1 MGSCAK
7 EPPGDRTKL
16 TDMRG
21 RIEKDSRF
29 LVAERY
35 IQETGISVFL
45 TGKAGT
51 GKTTFLKHIV
61 ENCGKRLAVV
71 APTGVA
77 AVNAGGV
84 TIHSFFQ
91 LPLCPYLPD
100 VKELVTEYQMPEKN
114 RSMRKDRVK
123 ILRTL
128 ELLIIDEI
136 SMVRADILDAI
147 DATLKRYR
155 RNDKPFG
162 GIQLLMIG
170 DVQQLPPVVTESEK
184 PFMDQVYP
192 SPFFFNSRAF
202 RSLGHIV
209 IELNKIHRQSDAVF
223 TSMLNDIRT
232 GSPSDQTLERL
243 NRRLDPDFEPPAG
256 EYWIRLTTH
265 NQQADTINREKMD
278 ALKGKSMIFNAKIE
292 GNYPESAYPA
302 ETGLRLKKGAQVMF
316 TRNDTSGSSMY
327 FNGKIGTVTELDPE
341 IIVTDENGNEIIVN
355 QEKWDNIRYEID
367 KETQE
372 IRAVNDGSFTQY
384 PLRAAWAITIH
395 KSQGLTFDRVMID
408 AGRAFSFGQVYV
420 ALSRCRSLEGIVLS
434 TPISRGCTFRNMEV
448 SIFENS
454 YTPENQAIESLDS
467 FRESYLVGKMCSAFN
482 LNRIETLSL
491 KLDKLWKGG
500 LGAVY
505 PKIALRLASLISGG
519 MEEFAGV
526 TALAAVGKRFQ
537 NQIRAIFADPSRSPE
552 DRDIFVNERIS
563 KACTYFAEQL
573 GYFAKAVAPTCLVE
587 IENKETQKAF
597 KNVAEEL
604 LKELI
609 YRLNL
614 YKAILEEGF
623 SVKLGTRIAT
633 DAELQKS
640 GTLKSYVRRIISAA
654 REKEEGNEAGN
665 TVGKGTGGKAK
676 ERGNANASGNANI
689 SRYANDKGGT
699 REGDSANDEPDEMTG
714 MMPDGIDDEVTERLI
729 KTLKAWR
736 KMKYE
741 ELHVP
746 AFMILHQKV
755 LVQIAEERPTTKEE
769 LMQIGGFGKR
779 KWDRYGQEILD
790 IIADCTGE

>member
-1 MGSCAK
+1 MRNAHQMGSCAK

-29 LVAERY
+29 LLAERY

-114 RSMRKDRVK
+114 RSLRKDRVK

-155 RNDKPFG
+155 KNDRPFG
-162 GIQLLMIG
+162 GVQLLMIG

-202 RSLGHIV
+202 RKLGYIV
-209 IELNKIHRQSDAVF
+209 IELNKIHRQRDAEF

-232 GSPSDQTLERL
+232 GNPSDQTLERL
-243 NRRLDPDFEPPAG
+243 NRRLDPGFDPPSG

-265 NQQADTINREKMD
+265 NHQSDAINREKMD
-278 ALKGKSMIFNAKIE
+278 ALKGKSMIFKAEID

-302 ETGLRLKKGAQVMF
+302 ETELRLKKGAQVMF
-316 TRNDTSGSSMY
+316 TRNDTSGNSMY
-327 FNGKIGTVTELDPE
+327 FNGKIGTVTSLYPE

-355 QEKWDNIRYEID
+355 QEKWDNVRYEINP
-367 KETQE
+367 ETQE
-372 IRAVNDGSFTQY
+372 IQAVNDGSFTQY

-395 KSQGLTFDRVMID
+395 KSQGLTFDRVVID
-408 AGRAFSFGQVYV
+408 AGKAFSFGQVYV
-420 ALSRCRSLEGIVLS
+420 ALSRCRSLDGIVLT
-434 TPISRGCTFRNMEV
+434 TPITRKCTFRNMEV
-448 SIFENS
+448 SIFENG
-454 YTPENQAIESLDS
+454 YTPENQAVESLDNY
-467 FRESYLVGKMCSAFN
+467 RESYLVDKICSTFS
-482 LNRIETLSL
+482 LGRIASLSL
-491 KLDKLWKGG
+491 KLEKLWKGS
-500 LGAVY
+500 LGSVY
-505 PKIALRLASLISGG
+505 PKISAR
-519 MEEFAGV
+519 F
-526 TALAAVGKRFQ
+526 TALVTGQDEDFSGVEAIASVGTRFQ
-537 NQIRAIFADPSRSPE
+537 SQIREIFADQSRCTE
-552 DRDIFVNERIS
+552 DRDAFVSERIS
-563 KACTYFAEQL
+563 KACAYFTAQL
-573 GYFAKAVAPTCLVE
+573 GYYAKSIAPTCLVE
-587 IENKETQKAF
+587 IENKETQKVF
-597 KNVAEEL
+597 KNIAEEL

-609 YRLNL
+609 FRLSLYR
-614 YKAILEEGF
+614 ATMADGF
-623 SVKLGTRIAT
+623 SVKLFSRVAT
-633 DAELQKS
+633 ECELEKT
-640 GTLKSYVRRIISAA
+640 GTLKSCVRRIISASRA
-654 REKEEGNEAGN
+654 AADKDD
-665 TVGKGTGGKAK
+665 
-676 ERGNANASGNANI
+676 GNAGTDK
-689 SRYANDKGGT
+689 ANDKKEVPESGMDADT
-699 REGDSANDEPDEMTG
+699 SDIDTEYDEA
-714 MMPDGIDDEVTERLI
+714 TEKLL
-729 KTLKAWR
+729 KVLKAWR

-741 ELHVP
+741 ELHLP
-746 AFMILHQKV
+746 AFMIMHQKV
-755 LVQIAEERPTTKEE
+755 LVQIAEEKPASREE
-769 LMQIGGFGKR
+769 LMQINGFGK
-779 KWDRYGQEILD
+779 KQWDKYGEEILE
-790 IIADCTGE
+790 IIEEYHN

>member
-1 MGSCAK
+1 MS
-7 EPPGDRTKL
+7 
-16 TDMRG
+16 G

-29 LVAERY
+29 LLAERY

-61 ENCGKRLAVV
+61 AGCSKRLAVV

-114 RSMRKDRVK
+114 RSLRKDRVK

-155 RNDKPFG
+155 KNDRPFG
-162 GIQLLMIG
+162 GVQLLMIG

-202 RSLGHIV
+202 RKLGYIV
-209 IELNKIHRQSDAVF
+209 IELNKIHRQRDAEF

-243 NRRLDPDFEPPAG
+243 NRRLDPGFEPPSG

-265 NQQADTINREKMD
+265 NHQADSINREKMD
-278 ALKGKSMIFNAKIE
+278 ALKGKSMIFKAEID

-302 ETGLRLKKGAQVMF
+302 ETELRLKKGAQVMF
-316 TRNDTSGSSMY
+316 TRNDTSGNSMY
-327 FNGKIGTVTELDPE
+327 FNGKIGTVTSLDPE

-355 QEKWDNIRYEID
+355 REKWDNVRYEINP
-367 KETQE
+367 ETQE
-372 IRAVNDGSFTQY
+372 IQAVNDGSFTQY

-395 KSQGLTFDRVMID
+395 KSQGLTFDRVVID
-408 AGRAFSFGQVYV
+408 AGKAFSFGQVYV
-420 ALSRCRSLEGIVLS
+420 ALSRCRSLDGIVLT
-434 TPISRGCTFRNMEV
+434 TPITRKCTFRNMEV
-448 SIFENS
+448 SIFENG
-454 YTPENQAIESLDS
+454 YTPENQAVESLDNY
-467 FRESYLVGKMCSAFN
+467 RDSYLVDKICSAFS
-482 LNRIETLSL
+482 LGRIASLSL
-491 KLDKLWKGG
+491 KLEKLWKGS
-500 LGAVY
+500 LGSVY
-505 PKIALRLASLISGG
+505 PKISAR
-519 MEEFAGV
+519 F
-526 TALAAVGKRFQ
+526 TALVTGQDEDFSGVEAIASVGTRFQ
-537 NQIRAIFADPSRSPE
+537 SQIREIFADQSRCTE
-552 DRDIFVNERIS
+552 DRYAFVNERIS
-563 KACTYFAEQL
+563 KACAYFTAQL
-573 GYFAKAVAPTCLVE
+573 GYYAKSIAPTCLVE
-587 IENKETQKAF
+587 IENKETQKVF
-597 KNVAEEL
+597 KNIAEEL

-609 YRLNL
+609 FRLSLYR
-614 YKAILEEGF
+614 ATMADGF
-623 SVKLGTRIAT
+623 SVKLFSRVAT
-633 DAELQKS
+633 ECELEKT
-640 GTLKSYVRRIISAA
+640 GTLKSCVRRIISASRA
-654 REKEEGNEAGN
+654 AADKDG
-665 TVGKGTGGKAK
+665 
-676 ERGNANASGNANI
+676 GNAGTDK
-689 SRYANDKGGT
+689 ANDKKEVPESGMDADT
-699 REGDSANDEPDEMTG
+699 SDIDTEYDEA
-714 MMPDGIDDEVTERLI
+714 TEKLL
-729 KTLKAWR
+729 KVLKAWR

-741 ELHVP
+741 ELHLP
-746 AFMILHQKV
+746 AFMIMHQKV
-755 LVQIAEERPTTKEE
+755 LVQIAEEKPASREE
-769 LMQIGGFGKR
+769 LMQINGFGK
-779 KWDRYGQEILD
+779 KQWDKYGEEILE
-790 IIADCTGE
+790 IIEEYHN

>member
-1 MGSCAK
+1 MS
-7 EPPGDRTKL
+7 
-16 TDMRG
+16 G

-29 LVAERY
+29 LLAERY

-61 ENCGKRLAVV
+61 AGCSKRLAVV

-114 RSMRKDRVK
+114 RSLRKDRVK

-155 RNDKPFG
+155 KNDRPFG
-162 GIQLLMIG
+162 GVQLLMIG

-202 RSLGHIV
+202 RKLGYIV
-209 IELNKIHRQSDAVF
+209 IELNKIHRQRDAEF

-232 GSPSDQTLERL
+232 GNPSDQTLERL
-243 NRRLDPDFEPPAG
+243 NRRLDPGFEPPSG

-265 NQQADTINREKMD
+265 NHQSDSINREKMD
-278 ALKGKSMIFNAKIE
+278 ALKGKSMIFKAEID

-302 ETGLRLKKGAQVMF
+302 ETELRLKKGAQVMF
-316 TRNDTSGSSMY
+316 TRNDTSGNSMY
-327 FNGKIGTVTELDPE
+327 FNGKIGTVTSLYPE

-355 QEKWDNIRYEID
+355 QEKWDNVRYEINP
-367 KETQE
+367 ETQE
-372 IRAVNDGSFTQY
+372 IQAVNDGSFTQY

-395 KSQGLTFDRVMID
+395 KSQGLTFDRVIID

-420 ALSRCRSLEGIVLS
+420 ALSRCRSLEGIVLT
-434 TPISRGCTFRNMEV
+434 TPITRRCTFRNTEV
-448 SIFENS
+448 AIFENG
-454 YTPENQAIESLDS
+454 YTPENQAVESLDNY
-467 FRESYLVGKMCSAFN
+467 RESYLVDKICSTFS
-482 LNRIETLSL
+482 LGRIASLSL
-491 KLDKLWKGG
+491 KLEKLWKGS
-500 LGAVY
+500 LGSVY
-505 PKIALRLASLISGG
+505 PKISAR
-519 MEEFAGV
+519 F
-526 TALAAVGKRFQ
+526 TALVTGQDEDFSGVEAIASVGTRFQ
-537 NQIRAIFADPSRSPE
+537 SQIREIFADQSRSTE
-552 DRDIFVNERIS
+552 DRDAFVNERIS
-563 KACTYFAEQL
+563 KACAYFTAQL
-573 GYFAKAVAPTCLVE
+573 GYYAKAIAPTCLVE
-587 IENKETQKAF
+587 IENKETQKVF
-597 KNVAEEL
+597 KSIAEEL

-609 YRLNL
+609 FRLSLYR
-614 YKAILEEGF
+614 ATMAEGF
-623 SVKLGTRIAT
+623 SVKLYSRVAT
-633 DAELQKS
+633 ECELEKT
-640 GTLKSYVRRIISAA
+640 GTLKSCVRRIISASRA
-654 REKEEGNEAGN
+654 AADKDG
-665 TVGKGTGGKAK
+665 
-676 ERGNANASGNANI
+676 GNAGTDNANGKKEVQE
-689 SRYANDKGGT
+689 SRMDADTSDIDTEY
-699 REGDSANDEPDEMTG
+699 DEA
-714 MMPDGIDDEVTERLI
+714 TEKLL
-729 KTLKAWR
+729 KVLKAWR

-741 ELHVP
+741 ELHLP
-746 AFMILHQKV
+746 AFMIMHQKV
-755 LVQIAEERPTTKEE
+755 LVQIAEEKPASREE
-769 LMQIGGFGKR
+769 LMQINGFGK
-779 KWDRYGQEILD
+779 KQWDKYGEEILE
-790 IIADCTGE
+790 IIEEYHN

>member
-1 MGSCAK
+1 M
-7 EPPGDRTKL
+7 
-16 TDMRG
+16 TDMSG

-29 LVAERY
+29 LLAERY

-61 ENCGKRLAVV
+61 AGCSKRLAVV

-114 RSMRKDRVK
+114 RSLRKDRVK

-155 RNDKPFG
+155 KNDRPFG
-162 GIQLLMIG
+162 GVQLLMIG

-202 RSLGHIV
+202 RKLGYIV
-209 IELNKIHRQSDAVF
+209 IELNKIHRQRDAEF

-232 GSPSDQTLERL
+232 GNPSDQTLERL
-243 NRRLDPDFEPPAG
+243 NRRLDPGFDPPSG

-265 NQQADTINREKMD
+265 NHQSDAINREKMD
-278 ALKGKSMIFNAKIE
+278 ALKGKSMIFKAEID

-302 ETGLRLKKGAQVMF
+302 ETELRLKKGAQVMF
-316 TRNDTSGSSMY
+316 TRNDTSGNSMY
-327 FNGKIGTVTELDPE
+327 FNGKIGTVTSLYPE

-355 QEKWDNIRYEID
+355 QEKWDNVRYEINP
-367 KETQE
+367 ETQE
-372 IRAVNDGSFTQY
+372 IQAVNDGSFTQY

-395 KSQGLTFDRVMID
+395 KSQDLTFDRVIID

-420 ALSRCRSLEGIVLS
+420 ALSRCRSLEGIVLT
-434 TPISRGCTFRNMEV
+434 TPITRRCTFRNTEV
-448 SIFENS
+448 AIFENG
-454 YTPENQAIESLDS
+454 YTPENQAVESLDNY
-467 FRESYLVGKMCSAFN
+467 RESYLVDKICSTFS
-482 LNRIETLSL
+482 LGRIASLSL
-491 KLDKLWKGG
+491 KLEKLWKGS
-500 LGAVY
+500 LGSVY
-505 PKIALRLASLISGG
+505 PKISAR
-519 MEEFAGV
+519 F
-526 TALAAVGKRFQ
+526 TALVTGQDEDFSGVEAIASVGTRFQ
-537 NQIRAIFADPSRSPE
+537 SQIREIFADQSRCTE
-552 DRDIFVNERIS
+552 DRDAFVNERIS
-563 KACTYFAEQL
+563 KACAYFTAQL
-573 GYFAKAVAPTCLVE
+573 GYYAKSIAPTCLVE
-587 IENKETQKAF
+587 IENKETQKVF
-597 KNVAEEL
+597 KNIAEEL

-609 YRLNL
+609 FRLSLYR
-614 YKAILEEGF
+614 ATMADGF
-623 SVKLGTRIAT
+623 SVKLFSRVAT
-633 DAELQKS
+633 ECELEKT
-640 GTLKSYVRRIISAA
+640 GTLKSCVRRIISASRA
-654 REKEEGNEAGN
+654 AADKDG
-665 TVGKGTGGKAK
+665 
-676 ERGNANASGNANI
+676 GNAGTDK
-689 SRYANDKGGT
+689 ANDKKEVPESGMDADT
-699 REGDSANDEPDEMTG
+699 SDIDTEYDEA
-714 MMPDGIDDEVTERLI
+714 TEKLL
-729 KTLKAWR
+729 KVLKAWR

-741 ELHVP
+741 ELHLP
-746 AFMILHQKV
+746 AFMIMHQKV
-755 LVQIAEERPTTKEE
+755 LVQIAEEKPASREE
-769 LMQIGGFGKR
+769 LMQINGFGK
-779 KWDRYGQEILD
+779 KQWDKYGEEILE
-790 IIADCTGE
+790 IIEEYHN

>member
-1 MGSCAK
+1 MS
-7 EPPGDRTKL
+7 
-16 TDMRG
+16 G

-29 LVAERY
+29 LLAERY

-61 ENCGKRLAVV
+61 AGCSKRLAVV

-114 RSMRKDRVK
+114 RSLRKDRVK

-155 RNDKPFG
+155 KNDRPFG
-162 GIQLLMIG
+162 GVQLLMIG

-202 RSLGHIV
+202 RKLGYIV
-209 IELNKIHRQSDAVF
+209 IELNKIHRQRDAEF

-232 GSPSDQTLERL
+232 GNPSDQTLERL
-243 NRRLDPDFEPPAG
+243 NRRLDPGFDPPSG

-265 NQQADTINREKMD
+265 NHQSDSINREKMD
-278 ALKGKSMIFNAKIE
+278 ALKGKSMIFKAEID

-302 ETGLRLKKGAQVMF
+302 ETELRLKKGAQVMF

-355 QEKWDNIRYEID
+355 QEKWDNVRYEINP
-367 KETQE
+367 ETQE
-372 IRAVNDGSFTQY
+372 IQAVNDGSFTQY

-395 KSQGLTFDRVMID
+395 KSQGLTFDRVVID
-408 AGRAFSFGQVYV
+408 AGKAFSFGQVYV
-420 ALSRCRSLEGIVLS
+420 ALSRCRSLDGIVLT
-434 TPISRGCTFRNMEV
+434 TPITRKCTFRNMEV
-448 SIFENS
+448 SIFENG
-454 YTPENQAIESLDS
+454 YTPENQAVESLDNY
-467 FRESYLVGKMCSAFN
+467 RESYLVDKICSTFS
-482 LNRIETLSL
+482 LGRIASLSL
-491 KLDKLWKGG
+491 KLEKLWKGS
-500 LGAVY
+500 LGSVY
-505 PKIALRLASLISGG
+505 PKISAR
-519 MEEFAGV
+519 F
-526 TALAAVGKRFQ
+526 TALVTGQDEDFSGVEAIASVGTRFQ
-537 NQIRAIFADPSRSPE
+537 SQIREIFADQSRCTE
-552 DRDIFVNERIS
+552 DRDAFVSERIS
-563 KACTYFAEQL
+563 KACAYFTAQL
-573 GYFAKAVAPTCLVE
+573 GYYAKSIAPTCLVE
-587 IENKETQKAF
+587 IENKETQKVF
-597 KNVAEEL
+597 KNIAEEL

-609 YRLNL
+609 FRLSLYR
-614 YKAILEEGF
+614 ATMADGF
-623 SVKLGTRIAT
+623 SVKLYSRVAT
-633 DAELQKS
+633 ECELEKT
-640 GTLKSYVRRIISAA
+640 GTLKSCVRRIISASRA
-654 REKEEGNEAGN
+654 AADKDG
-665 TVGKGTGGKAK
+665 
-676 ERGNANASGNANI
+676 GNAGTDK
-689 SRYANDKGGT
+689 ANDKKDVPESGMDADT
-699 REGDSANDEPDEMTG
+699 SDIDTEYDEA
-714 MMPDGIDDEVTERLI
+714 TEKLL
-729 KTLKAWR
+729 KVLKAWR

-741 ELHVP
+741 ELHLP
-746 AFMILHQKV
+746 AFMIMHQKV
-755 LVQIAEERPTTKEE
+755 LVQIAEEKPASREE
-769 LMQIGGFGKR
+769 LMQINGFGK
-779 KWDRYGQEILD
+779 KQWDKYGEEILE
-790 IIADCTGE
+790 IIEEYHN

>member
-1 MGSCAK
+1 MS
-7 EPPGDRTKL
+7 
-16 TDMRG
+16 G

-29 LVAERY
+29 LLAERY

-61 ENCGKRLAVV
+61 AGCSKRLAVV

-114 RSMRKDRVK
+114 RSLRKDRVK

-155 RNDKPFG
+155 KNDRPFG
-162 GIQLLMIG
+162 GVQLLMIG

-202 RSLGHIV
+202 RKLGYIV
-209 IELNKIHRQSDAVF
+209 IELNKIHRQRDAEF

-232 GSPSDQTLERL
+232 GNPSDQTLERL
-243 NRRLDPDFEPPAG
+243 NRRLDPGFDPPSG

-265 NQQADTINREKMD
+265 NHQSDAINREKMD
-278 ALKGKSMIFNAKIE
+278 ALKGKSMIFKAEID
-292 GNYPESAYPA
+292 GNYPESAYPT
-302 ETGLRLKKGAQVMF
+302 ETELRLKKGAQVMF

-355 QEKWDNIRYEID
+355 QEKWDNVRYEINP
-367 KETQE
+367 ETQE
-372 IRAVNDGSFTQY
+372 IQAVNDGSFTQY

-395 KSQGLTFDRVMID
+395 KSQGLTFDRVIID

-420 ALSRCRSLEGIVLS
+420 ALSRCRSLEGIVLT
-434 TPISRGCTFRNMEV
+434 TPITRRCTFRNTEV
-448 SIFENS
+448 AIFENG
-454 YTPENQAIESLDS
+454 YTPENQAVGNLDNY
-467 FRESYLVGKMCSAFN
+467 RESYLVDKICSTFS
-482 LNRIETLSL
+482 LGRIASLSL
-491 KLDKLWKGG
+491 KLEKLWKGS
-500 LGAVY
+500 LGSVY
-505 PKIALRLASLISGG
+505 PKISAR
-519 MEEFAGV
+519 F
-526 TALAAVGKRFQ
+526 TALVTGQDEDFSGVEAIASVGTRFQ
-537 NQIRAIFADPSRSPE
+537 SQIREIFADQSRCTE
-552 DRDIFVNERIS
+552 DRDAFVSERIS
-563 KACTYFAEQL
+563 KACAYFTAQL
-573 GYFAKAVAPTCLVE
+573 GYYAKSIAPTCLVE
-587 IENKETQKAF
+587 IENKETQKVF
-597 KNVAEEL
+597 KNIAEEL

-609 YRLNL
+609 FRLNL
-614 YKAILEEGF
+614 YRATMADGF
-623 SVKLGTRIAT
+623 SVKLFSRVAT
-633 DAELQKS
+633 ECELEKT
-640 GTLKSYVRRIISAA
+640 GTLKSCVRRIISASRA
-654 REKEEGNEAGN
+654 AADKDG
-665 TVGKGTGGKAK
+665 
-676 ERGNANASGNANI
+676 GNAGTDK
-689 SRYANDKGGT
+689 ANDKKEVPESGMDADT
-699 REGDSANDEPDEMTG
+699 SDIDTEYDEA
-714 MMPDGIDDEVTERLI
+714 TEKLL
-729 KTLKAWR
+729 KVLKAWR

-741 ELHVP
+741 ELHLP
-746 AFMILHQKV
+746 AFMIMHQKV
-755 LVQIAEERPTTKEE
+755 LVQIAEEKPASREE
-769 LMQIGGFGKR
+769 LMQINGFGK
-779 KWDRYGQEILD
+779 KQWDKYGEEILE
-790 IIADCTGE
+790 IIEEYHN

>member
-1 MGSCAK
+1 M
-7 EPPGDRTKL
+7 
-16 TDMRG
+16 TDMSG

-29 LVAERY
+29 LLAERY

-61 ENCGKRLAVV
+61 AGCSKRLAVV

-114 RSMRKDRVK
+114 RSLRKDRVK

-155 RNDKPFG
+155 KNDRPFG
-162 GIQLLMIG
+162 GVQLLMIG

-202 RSLGHIV
+202 RKLGYIV
-209 IELNKIHRQSDAVF
+209 IELNKIHRQRDAEF

-243 NRRLDPDFEPPAG
+243 NRRLDPGFEPPSG

-265 NQQADTINREKMD
+265 NHQADSINREKMD
-278 ALKGKSMIFNAKIE
+278 ALKGKSMIFKAEID

-302 ETGLRLKKGAQVMF
+302 ETELRLKKGAQVMF
-316 TRNDTSGSSMY
+316 TRNDTSGNSMY
-327 FNGKIGTVTELDPE
+327 FNGKIGTVTSLDPE

-355 QEKWDNIRYEID
+355 REKWDNVRYEINP
-367 KETQE
+367 ETQE
-372 IRAVNDGSFTQY
+372 IQAVNDGSFTQY

-395 KSQGLTFDRVMID
+395 KSQGLTFDRVVID
-408 AGRAFSFGQVYV
+408 AGKAFSFGQVYV
-420 ALSRCRSLEGIVLS
+420 ALSRCRSLDGIVLT
-434 TPISRGCTFRNMEV
+434 TPITRKCTFRNMEV
-448 SIFENS
+448 SIFENG
-454 YTPENQAIESLDS
+454 YTPENQAVESLDNY
-467 FRESYLVGKMCSAFN
+467 RDSYLVDKICSAFS
-482 LNRIETLSL
+482 LGRIASLSL
-491 KLDKLWKGG
+491 KLEKLWKGS
-500 LGAVY
+500 LGSVY
-505 PKIALRLASLISGG
+505 PKISAR
-519 MEEFAGV
+519 F
-526 TALAAVGKRFQ
+526 TALVTGQDEDFSGVEAIASVGTRFQ
-537 NQIRAIFADPSRSPE
+537 SQIREIFADQSRCTE
-552 DRDIFVNERIS
+552 DRDAFVNERIS
-563 KACTYFAEQL
+563 KACAYFTAQL
-573 GYFAKAVAPTCLVE
+573 GYYAKSIAPTCLVE
-587 IENKETQKAF
+587 IENKETQKVF
-597 KNVAEEL
+597 KNIAEEL

-609 YRLNL
+609 FRLSLYR
-614 YKAILEEGF
+614 ATMADGF
-623 SVKLGTRIAT
+623 SVKLFSRVAT
-633 DAELQKS
+633 ECELEKT
-640 GTLKSYVRRIISAA
+640 GTLKSCVRRIISASRA
-654 REKEEGNEAGN
+654 AADKDG
-665 TVGKGTGGKAK
+665 
-676 ERGNANASGNANI
+676 GNAGTDNANGKKEVQESGMDADTSDI
-689 SRYANDKGGT
+689 DTEY
-699 REGDSANDEPDEMTG
+699 DEA
-714 MMPDGIDDEVTERLI
+714 TEKLL
-729 KTLKAWR
+729 KVLKAWR

-741 ELHVP
+741 ELHLP
-746 AFMILHQKV
+746 AFMIMHQKV
-755 LVQIAEERPTTKEE
+755 LVQIAEEKPASREE
-769 LMQIGGFGKR
+769 LMQINGFGK
-779 KWDRYGQEILD
+779 KQWDKYGEEILE
-790 IIADCTGE
+790 IIEEYHN

>member
-1 MGSCAK
+1 MS
-7 EPPGDRTKL
+7 
-16 TDMRG
+16 G

-29 LVAERY
+29 LLAERY

-61 ENCGKRLAVV
+61 AGCSKRLAVV

-114 RSMRKDRVK
+114 RSLRKDRVK

-155 RNDKPFG
+155 KNDRPFG
-162 GIQLLMIG
+162 GVQLLMIG

-202 RSLGHIV
+202 RKLGYIV
-209 IELNKIHRQSDAVF
+209 IELNKIHRQRDAEF

-232 GSPSDQTLERL
+232 GNPSDQTLERL
-243 NRRLDPDFEPPAG
+243 NRRLDPGFDPPSG

-265 NQQADTINREKMD
+265 NHQSDAINREKMD
-278 ALKGKSMIFNAKIE
+278 ALKGKSMIFKAEID

-302 ETGLRLKKGAQVMF
+302 ETELRLKKGAQVMF
-316 TRNDTSGSSMY
+316 TRNDTSGNSMY

-355 QEKWDNIRYEID
+355 QEKWDNVRYEINP
-367 KETQE
+367 ETQE
-372 IRAVNDGSFTQY
+372 IQAVNDGSFTQY

-395 KSQGLTFDRVMID
+395 KSQGLTFDRVIID

-420 ALSRCRSLEGIVLS
+420 ALSRCRSLEGIVLT
-434 TPISRGCTFRNMEV
+434 TPITRRCTFRNTEV
-448 SIFENS
+448 AIFENG
-454 YTPENQAIESLDS
+454 YTPENQAVESLDNY
-467 FRESYLVGKMCSAFN
+467 RESYLVDKICSTFS
-482 LNRIETLSL
+482 LGRIASLSL
-491 KLDKLWKGG
+491 KLEKLWKGS
-500 LGAVY
+500 LGSVY
-505 PKIALRLASLISGG
+505 PKISAR
-519 MEEFAGV
+519 F
-526 TALAAVGKRFQ
+526 TALVTGQDEDFSGVEAIASVGTRFQ
-537 NQIRAIFADPSRSPE
+537 SQIREIFADQSRCTE
-552 DRDIFVNERIS
+552 DRDAFVNERIS
-563 KACTYFAEQL
+563 KACAYFTAQL
-573 GYFAKAVAPTCLVE
+573 GYYAKAIAPTCLVE
-587 IENKETQKAF
+587 IENKETQKVF
-597 KNVAEEL
+597 KNIAEEL

-609 YRLNL
+609 FRLSLYR
-614 YKAILEEGF
+614 ATMADGF
-623 SVKLGTRIAT
+623 SVKLYSRVAT
-633 DAELQKS
+633 ECELEKT
-640 GTLKSYVRRIISAA
+640 GTLKSCVRRIISASRA
-654 REKEEGNEAGN
+654 AADKDG
-665 TVGKGTGGKAK
+665 
-676 ERGNANASGNANI
+676 GNAGTDKANGKKEVQESGMDADTSDI
-689 SRYANDKGGT
+689 DTEY
-699 REGDSANDEPDEMTG
+699 DEA
-714 MMPDGIDDEVTERLI
+714 TEKLL
-729 KTLKAWR
+729 KVLKAWR

-741 ELHVP
+741 ELHLP
-746 AFMILHQKV
+746 SFMIMHQKV
-755 LVQIAEERPTTKEE
+755 LVQIAEEKPASREE
-769 LMQIGGFGKR
+769 LMQINGFGK
-779 KWDRYGQEILD
+779 KQWDKYGEEILE
-790 IIADCTGE
+790 IIEEYHN

>member
-1 MGSCAK
+1 MS
-7 EPPGDRTKL
+7 
-16 TDMRG
+16 G

-29 LVAERY
+29 LLAERY

-61 ENCGKRLAVV
+61 AGCSKRLAVV

-114 RSMRKDRVK
+114 RSLRKDRVK

-155 RNDKPFG
+155 KNDRPFG
-162 GIQLLMIG
+162 GVQLLMIG

-202 RSLGHIV
+202 RKLGYIV
-209 IELNKIHRQSDAVF
+209 IELNKIHRQRDAEF

-232 GSPSDQTLERL
+232 GNPSDQTLERL
-243 NRRLDPDFEPPAG
+243 NRRLDPGFDPPSG

-265 NQQADTINREKMD
+265 NHQSDAINREKMD
-278 ALKGKSMIFNAKIE
+278 ALKGKSMIFKAEID

-302 ETGLRLKKGAQVMF
+302 ETELRLKKGAQVMF
-316 TRNDTSGSSMY
+316 TRNDTSGNSMY
-327 FNGKIGTVTELDPE
+327 FNGKIGTVTSLYPE

-355 QEKWDNIRYEID
+355 QEKWDNVRYEINP
-367 KETQE
+367 ETQE
-372 IRAVNDGSFTQY
+372 IQAVNDGSFTQY

-395 KSQGLTFDRVMID
+395 KSQGLTFDRVIID

-420 ALSRCRSLEGIVLS
+420 ALSRCRSLEGIVLT
-434 TPISRGCTFRNMEV
+434 TPITRRCTFRNTEV
-448 SIFENS
+448 AIFENG
-454 YTPENQAIESLDS
+454 YTPENQAVESLDNY
-467 FRESYLVGKMCSAFN
+467 RESYLVDKICSTFS
-482 LNRIETLSL
+482 LGRIASLSL
-491 KLDKLWKGG
+491 KLEKLWKGS
-500 LGAVY
+500 LGSVY
-505 PKIALRLASLISGG
+505 PKISAR
-519 MEEFAGV
+519 F
-526 TALAAVGKRFQ
+526 TALVTGQDEDFSGVEAIASVGTRFQ
-537 NQIRAIFADPSRSPE
+537 SQIREIFADQSRCTE
-552 DRDIFVNERIS
+552 DRDAFVNERIS
-563 KACTYFAEQL
+563 KACAYFTAQL
-573 GYFAKAVAPTCLVE
+573 GYYAKSIAPTCLVE
-587 IENKETQKAF
+587 IENKETQKVF
-597 KNVAEEL
+597 KNIAEEL

-609 YRLNL
+609 FRLSLYR
-614 YKAILEEGF
+614 ATMADGF
-623 SVKLGTRIAT
+623 SVKLFSRVAT
-633 DAELQKS
+633 ECELEKT
-640 GTLKSYVRRIISAA
+640 GTLKSCVRRIISASRA
-654 REKEEGNEAGN
+654 AADKDG
-665 TVGKGTGGKAK
+665 
-676 ERGNANASGNANI
+676 GNAGTDNAKDKKEVPESGMDADTSDI
-689 SRYANDKGGT
+689 DTEY
-699 REGDSANDEPDEMTG
+699 DEA
-714 MMPDGIDDEVTERLI
+714 TEKLL
-729 KTLKAWR
+729 KVLKAWR

-741 ELHVP
+741 ELHLP
-746 AFMILHQKV
+746 AFMIMHQKV
-755 LVQIAEERPTTKEE
+755 LVQIAEEKPASREE
-769 LMQIGGFGKR
+769 LMQINGFGK
-779 KWDRYGQEILD
+779 KQWDKYGEEILE
-790 IIADCTGE
+790 IIEEYHN

>member
-1 MGSCAK
+1 M
-7 EPPGDRTKL
+7 
-16 TDMRG
+16 TDMSG

-29 LVAERY
+29 LLAERY

-61 ENCGKRLAVV
+61 AGCSKRLAVV

-114 RSMRKDRVK
+114 RSLRKDRVK

-155 RNDKPFG
+155 KNDRPFG
-162 GIQLLMIG
+162 GVQLLMIG

-202 RSLGHIV
+202 RKLGYIV
-209 IELNKIHRQSDAVF
+209 IELNKIHRQRDAEF

-243 NRRLDPDFEPPAG
+243 NRRLDPGFEPPSG

-265 NQQADTINREKMD
+265 NHQADSINREKMD
-278 ALKGKSMIFNAKIE
+278 ALKGKSMIFKAEID

-302 ETGLRLKKGAQVMF
+302 ETELRLKKGAQVMF
-316 TRNDTSGSSMY
+316 TRNDTSGNSMY
-327 FNGKIGTVTELDPE
+327 FNGKIGTVTSLDPE

-355 QEKWDNIRYEID
+355 REKWDNVRYEINP
-367 KETQE
+367 ETQE
-372 IRAVNDGSFTQY
+372 IQAVNDGSFTQY

-395 KSQGLTFDRVMID
+395 KSQGLTFDRVVID
-408 AGRAFSFGQVYV
+408 AGKAFSFGQVYV
-420 ALSRCRSLEGIVLS
+420 ALSRCRSLDGIVLT
-434 TPISRGCTFRNMEV
+434 TPITRKCTFRNMEV
-448 SIFENS
+448 SIFENG
-454 YTPENQAIESLDS
+454 YTPENQAVESLDNY
-467 FRESYLVGKMCSAFN
+467 RDSYLVDKICSAFS
-482 LNRIETLSL
+482 LGRIASLSL
-491 KLDKLWKGG
+491 KLEKLWKGS
-500 LGAVY
+500 LGSVY
-505 PKIALRLASLISGG
+505 PKISAR
-519 MEEFAGV
+519 F
-526 TALAAVGKRFQ
+526 TALVTGQDEDFSGVEAIASVGTRFQ
-537 NQIRAIFADPSRSPE
+537 SQIREIFADQSRCTE
-552 DRDIFVNERIS
+552 DRDAFVSERIS
-563 KACTYFAEQL
+563 KACAYFTVQL
-573 GYFAKAVAPTCLVE
+573 GYYAKSIAPTCLVE
-587 IENKETQKAF
+587 IENKETQKVF
-597 KNVAEEL
+597 KNIAEEL

-609 YRLNL
+609 FRLSLYR
-614 YKAILEEGF
+614 ATMADGF
-623 SVKLGTRIAT
+623 SVKLYSRVAT
-633 DAELQKS
+633 ECELEKT
-640 GTLKSYVRRIISAA
+640 GTLKSCVRRIISASRA
-654 REKEEGNEAGN
+654 AADKDG
-665 TVGKGTGGKAK
+665 
-676 ERGNANASGNANI
+676 GNAGTDNANGKKEVQESGMDADTSDI
-689 SRYANDKGGT
+689 DTEY
-699 REGDSANDEPDEMTG
+699 DEA
-714 MMPDGIDDEVTERLI
+714 TEKLL
-729 KTLKAWR
+729 KVLKAWR

-741 ELHVP
+741 ELHLP
-746 AFMILHQKV
+746 AFMIMHQKV
-755 LVQIAEERPTTKEE
+755 LVQIAEEKPASREE
-769 LMQIGGFGKR
+769 LMQINGFGK
-779 KWDRYGQEILD
+779 KQWDKYGEEILE
-790 IIADCTGE
+790 IIEEYHN

>member
-1 MGSCAK
+1 MS
-7 EPPGDRTKL
+7 
-16 TDMRG
+16 G

-29 LVAERY
+29 LLAERY

-61 ENCGKRLAVV
+61 AGCSKRLAVV

-114 RSMRKDRVK
+114 RSLRKDRVK

-155 RNDKPFG
+155 KNDRPFG
-162 GIQLLMIG
+162 GVQLLMIG

-202 RSLGHIV
+202 RKLGYIV
-209 IELNKIHRQSDAVF
+209 IELNKIHRQRDAEF

-232 GSPSDQTLERL
+232 GNPSDQTLERL
-243 NRRLDPDFEPPAG
+243 NRRLDPGFDPPSG

-265 NQQADTINREKMD
+265 NHQSDAINREKMD
-278 ALKGKSMIFNAKIE
+278 ALKGKSMIFKAEID

-302 ETGLRLKKGAQVMF
+302 ETELRLKKGAQVMF
-316 TRNDTSGSSMY
+316 TRNDTSGNSMY
-327 FNGKIGTVTELDPE
+327 FNGKIGTVTSLDPE

-355 QEKWDNIRYEID
+355 REKWDNVRYEINP
-367 KETQE
+367 ETQE
-372 IRAVNDGSFTQY
+372 IQAVNDGSFTQY

-395 KSQGLTFDRVMID
+395 KSQGLTFDRVIID

-420 ALSRCRSLEGIVLS
+420 ALSRCRSLEGIVLT
-434 TPISRGCTFRNMEV
+434 TPITRRCTFRNTEV
-448 SIFENS
+448 AIFENG
-454 YTPENQAIESLDS
+454 YTPENQAVESLDNY
-467 FRESYLVGKMCSAFN
+467 RESYLVDKICSTFS
-482 LNRIETLSL
+482 LGRIASLSL
-491 KLDKLWKGG
+491 KLEKLWKGS
-500 LGAVY
+500 LGSVY
-505 PKIALRLASLISGG
+505 PKISAR
-519 MEEFAGV
+519 F
-526 TALAAVGKRFQ
+526 TALVTGQDEDFSGVEAIASVGTRFQ
-537 NQIRAIFADPSRSPE
+537 SQIREIFADQSRCTE
-552 DRDIFVNERIS
+552 DRDAFVSERIS
-563 KACTYFAEQL
+563 KACAYFTVQL
-573 GYFAKAVAPTCLVE
+573 GYYAKSIAPTCLVE
-587 IENKETQKAF
+587 IENKETQKVF
-597 KNVAEEL
+597 KNIAEEL

-609 YRLNL
+609 FRLSLYR
-614 YKAILEEGF
+614 ATMADGF
-623 SVKLGTRIAT
+623 SVKLFSRVAT
-633 DAELQKS
+633 ECELEKT
-640 GTLKSYVRRIISAA
+640 GTLKSCVRRIISASRA
-654 REKEEGNEAGN
+654 AADKDG
-665 TVGKGTGGKAK
+665 
-676 ERGNANASGNANI
+676 GNAGTDK
-689 SRYANDKGGT
+689 ANDKKEVPESGMDADT
-699 REGDSANDEPDEMTG
+699 SDIDTEYDEA
-714 MMPDGIDDEVTERLI
+714 TEKLL
-729 KTLKAWR
+729 KVLKAWR

-741 ELHVP
+741 ELHLP
-746 AFMILHQKV
+746 AFMIMHQKV
-755 LVQIAEERPTTKEE
+755 LVQIAEEKPASREE
-769 LMQIGGFGKR
+769 LMQINGFGK
-779 KWDRYGQEILD
+779 KQWDKYGEEILE
-790 IIADCTGE
+790 IIEEYHN

>member
-1 MGSCAK
+1 MS
-7 EPPGDRTKL
+7 
-16 TDMRG
+16 G

-29 LVAERY
+29 LLAERY

-61 ENCGKRLAVV
+61 AGCSKRLAVV

-114 RSMRKDRVK
+114 RSLRKDRVK

-155 RNDKPFG
+155 KNDRPFG
-162 GIQLLMIG
+162 GVQLLMIG

-202 RSLGHIV
+202 RKLGYIV
-209 IELNKIHRQSDAVF
+209 IELNKIHRQRDAEF

-232 GSPSDQTLERL
+232 GNPSDQTLERL
-243 NRRLDPDFEPPAG
+243 NRRLDPGFDPPSG

-265 NQQADTINREKMD
+265 NHQSDAINREKMD
-278 ALKGKSMIFNAKIE
+278 ALKGKSMIFKAEID

-302 ETGLRLKKGAQVMF
+302 ETELRLKKGAQVMF

-355 QEKWDNIRYEID
+355 QEKWDNVRYEINP
-367 KETQE
+367 ETQE
-372 IRAVNDGSFTQY
+372 IQAVNDGSFTQY

-395 KSQGLTFDRVMID
+395 KSQGLTFDRVIID

-420 ALSRCRSLEGIVLS
+420 ALSRCRSLEGIVLT
-434 TPISRGCTFRNMEV
+434 TPITRRCTFRNTEV
-448 SIFENS
+448 AIFENG
-454 YTPENQAIESLDS
+454 YTPENQAVENFDNY
-467 FRESYLVGKMCSAFN
+467 RESYLVDKICSTFS
-482 LNRIETLSL
+482 LGRIASLSL
-491 KLDKLWKGG
+491 KLEKLWKGS
-500 LGAVY
+500 LGSVY
-505 PKIALRLASLISGG
+505 PKISAR
-519 MEEFAGV
+519 F
-526 TALAAVGKRFQ
+526 TALVTGQDEDFSGVEAIASVGTRFQ
-537 NQIRAIFADPSRSPE
+537 SQIREIFADQSRCTE
-552 DRDIFVNERIS
+552 DRDAFVNERIS
-563 KACTYFAEQL
+563 KACAYFTAQL
-573 GYFAKAVAPTCLVE
+573 GYYAKSIAPTCLVE
-587 IENKETQKAF
+587 IENKETQKVF
-597 KNVAEEL
+597 KNIAEEL

-609 YRLNL
+609 FRLSLYR
-614 YKAILEEGF
+614 ATMADGF
-623 SVKLGTRIAT
+623 SVKLFSRVAT
-633 DAELQKS
+633 ECELEKT
-640 GTLKSYVRRIISAA
+640 GTLKSCVRRIISASRA
-654 REKEEGNEAGN
+654 AADKDG
-665 TVGKGTGGKAK
+665 
-676 ERGNANASGNANI
+676 GNAGTDNAKDKKEVPESGMDADTSDI
-689 SRYANDKGGT
+689 DTEY
-699 REGDSANDEPDEMTG
+699 DEA
-714 MMPDGIDDEVTERLI
+714 TEKLL
-729 KTLKAWR
+729 KVLKAWR

-741 ELHVP
+741 ELHLP
-746 AFMILHQKV
+746 AFMIMHQKV
-755 LVQIAEERPTTKEE
+755 LVQIAEEKPASREE
-769 LMQIGGFGKR
+769 LMQINGFGK
-779 KWDRYGQEILD
+779 KQWDKYGEEILE
-790 IIADCTGE
+790 IIEEYHN

>member
-1 MGSCAK
+1 MS
-7 EPPGDRTKL
+7 
-16 TDMRG
+16 G

-29 LVAERY
+29 LLAERY

-61 ENCGKRLAVV
+61 AGCSKRLAVV

-114 RSMRKDRVK
+114 RSLRKDRVK

-136 SMVRADILDAI
+136 SMVRTDILDAI

-155 RNDKPFG
+155 KNDRPFG
-162 GIQLLMIG
+162 GVQLLMIG

-202 RSLGHIV
+202 RKLGYIV
-209 IELNKIHRQSDAVF
+209 IELNKIHRQRDAEF

-265 NQQADTINREKMD
+265 NHQSDAINREKMD
-278 ALKGKSMIFNAKIE
+278 ALKGKSMIFKAEID

-302 ETGLRLKKGAQVMF
+302 ETELRLKKGAQVMF
-316 TRNDTSGSSMY
+316 TRNDTSGNSMY
-327 FNGKIGTVTELDPE
+327 FNGKIGTVTSLYPE

-355 QEKWDNIRYEID
+355 QEKWDNVRYEINP
-367 KETQE
+367 ETQE
-372 IRAVNDGSFTQY
+372 IQAVNDGSFTQY

-395 KSQGLTFDRVMID
+395 KSQGLTFDRVVID
-408 AGRAFSFGQVYV
+408 AGKAFSFGQVYV
-420 ALSRCRSLEGIVLS
+420 ALSRCRSLDGIVLT
-434 TPISRGCTFRNMEV
+434 TPITRKCTFRNMEV
-448 SIFENS
+448 SIFENG
-454 YTPENQAIESLDS
+454 YTPENQAVESLDNY
-467 FRESYLVGKMCSAFN
+467 RDSYLVDKICSAFS
-482 LNRIETLSL
+482 LGRIASLSL
-491 KLDKLWKGG
+491 KLEKLWKGS
-500 LGAVY
+500 LGSVY
-505 PKIALRLASLISGG
+505 PKISAR
-519 MEEFAGV
+519 F
-526 TALAAVGKRFQ
+526 TALVTGQDEDFSGVEAIASVGTRFQ
-537 NQIRAIFADPSRSPE
+537 SQIREIFADQSRCTE
-552 DRDIFVNERIS
+552 DRDAFVNERIS
-563 KACTYFAEQL
+563 KACAYFTAQL
-573 GYFAKAVAPTCLVE
+573 GYYAKAIAPTCLVE
-587 IENKETQKAF
+587 IENKETQKVF
-597 KNVAEEL
+597 KNIAEEL

-609 YRLNL
+609 FRLSLYR
-614 YKAILEEGF
+614 ATMADGF
-623 SVKLGTRIAT
+623 SVKLFSRVAT
-633 DAELQKS
+633 ECELEKT
-640 GTLKSYVRRIISAA
+640 GTLKSCVRRIISASRA
-654 REKEEGNEAGN
+654 AADKDG
-665 TVGKGTGGKAK
+665 
-676 ERGNANASGNANI
+676 GNAGTDNANGKKEVQESGMDADTSDI
-689 SRYANDKGGT
+689 DTEY
-699 REGDSANDEPDEMTG
+699 DEA
-714 MMPDGIDDEVTERLI
+714 TEKLL
-729 KTLKAWR
+729 KVLKAWR

-741 ELHVP
+741 ELHLP
-746 AFMILHQKV
+746 AFMIMHQKV
-755 LVQIAEERPTTKEE
+755 LVQIAEEKPSTKEE
-769 LMQIGGFGKR
+769 LMQISGFGKR
-779 KWDRYGQEILD
+779 KWEKYGKEILD
-790 IIADCTGE
+790 IIKEYHN

>member
-1 MGSCAK
+1 MS
-7 EPPGDRTKL
+7 
-16 TDMRG
+16 G

-29 LVAERY
+29 LLAERY

-61 ENCGKRLAVV
+61 AGCSKRLAVV

-114 RSMRKDRVK
+114 RSLRKDRVK

-155 RNDKPFG
+155 KNDRPFG
-162 GIQLLMIG
+162 GVQLLMIG

-202 RSLGHIV
+202 RKLGYIV
-209 IELNKIHRQSDAVF
+209 IELNKIHRQRDAEF

-243 NRRLDPDFEPPAG
+243 NRRLDPGFEPPSG

-265 NQQADTINREKMD
+265 NHQSDSINREKMD
-278 ALKGKSMIFNAKIE
+278 ALKGKSMIFKAEID

-302 ETGLRLKKGAQVMF
+302 ETELRLKKGAQVMF

-355 QEKWDNIRYEID
+355 QEKWDNVRYEINP
-367 KETQE
+367 ETQE
-372 IRAVNDGSFTQY
+372 IQAVNDGSFTQY

-395 KSQGLTFDRVMID
+395 KSQGLTFDRVIID

-420 ALSRCRSLEGIVLS
+420 ALSRCRSLEGIVLT
-434 TPISRGCTFRNMEV
+434 TPITRKCTFRNMEV
-448 SIFENS
+448 SIFENG
-454 YTPENQAIESLDS
+454 YTPENQAVESLDNY
-467 FRESYLVGKMCSAFN
+467 RESYLVDKICSTFS
-482 LNRIETLSL
+482 LGRIASLSL
-491 KLDKLWKGG
+491 KLEKLWKGS
-500 LGAVY
+500 LGSVY
-505 PKIALRLASLISGG
+505 PKISAR
-519 MEEFAGV
+519 F
-526 TALAAVGKRFQ
+526 TALVTGQDEDFSGVEAIASVGTRFQ
-537 NQIRAIFADPSRSPE
+537 SQIREIFADQSRCTE
-552 DRDIFVNERIS
+552 DRDAFVSERIS
-563 KACTYFAEQL
+563 KACAYFTAQL
-573 GYFAKAVAPTCLVE
+573 GYYAKSIAPTCLVE
-587 IENKETQKAF
+587 IENKETQKVF
-597 KNVAEEL
+597 KNIAEEL

-609 YRLNL
+609 FRLSLYR
-614 YKAILEEGF
+614 ATMADGF
-623 SVKLGTRIAT
+623 SVKLFSRVAT
-633 DAELQKS
+633 ECELEKT
-640 GTLKSYVRRIISAA
+640 GTLKSCVRRIISASRA
-654 REKEEGNEAGN
+654 AADKDG
-665 TVGKGTGGKAK
+665 
-676 ERGNANASGNANI
+676 GNAGTDK
-689 SRYANDKGGT
+689 ANDKKDVPESGMDADT
-699 REGDSANDEPDEMTG
+699 SDIDTEYDEA
-714 MMPDGIDDEVTERLI
+714 TEKLL
-729 KTLKAWR
+729 KVLKAWR

-741 ELHVP
+741 ELHLP
-746 AFMILHQKV
+746 AFMIMHQKV
-755 LVQIAEERPTTKEE
+755 LVQIAEEKPASREE
-769 LMQIGGFGKR
+769 LMQINGFGK
-779 KWDRYGQEILD
+779 KQWDKYGEEILE
-790 IIADCTGE
+790 IIEEYHN

>member
-1 MGSCAK
+1 M
-7 EPPGDRTKL
+7 
-16 TDMRG
+16 TDMSG

-29 LVAERY
+29 LLAERY

-61 ENCGKRLAVV
+61 AGCSKRLAVV

-114 RSMRKDRVK
+114 RSLRKDRVK

-155 RNDKPFG
+155 KNDRPFG
-162 GIQLLMIG
+162 GVQLLMIG

-202 RSLGHIV
+202 RKLGYIV
-209 IELNKIHRQSDAVF
+209 IELNKIHRQRDAEF

-243 NRRLDPDFEPPAG
+243 NRRLDPGFEPPSG

-265 NQQADTINREKMD
+265 NHQSDSINREKMD
-278 ALKGKSMIFNAKIE
+278 ALKGKSMIFKAEID

-302 ETGLRLKKGAQVMF
+302 ETELRLKKGAQVMF

-355 QEKWDNIRYEID
+355 QEKWDNVRYEINP
-367 KETQE
+367 ETQE
-372 IRAVNDGSFTQY
+372 IQAVNDGSFTQY

-395 KSQGLTFDRVMID
+395 KSQGLTFDRVIID

-420 ALSRCRSLEGIVLS
+420 ALSRCRSLEGIVLT
-434 TPISRGCTFRNMEV
+434 TPITRRCTFRNTEV
-448 SIFENS
+448 AIFENG
-454 YTPENQAIESLDS
+454 YTPENQAIESLDNY
-467 FRESYLVGKMCSAFN
+467 RESFLVDKICSAFS
-482 LNRIETLSL
+482 LGRIASLSL
-491 KLDKLWKGG
+491 KLEKLWKGS
-500 LGAVY
+500 LGSVY
-505 PKIALRLASLISGG
+505 PKISAR
-519 MEEFAGV
+519 F
-526 TALAAVGKRFQ
+526 TALVTGQDEDFRGVEAIASVGTRFQ
-537 NQIRAIFADPSRSPE
+537 SQIRDIFADQSRCTE
-552 DRDIFVNERIS
+552 DRDAFVSERIS
-563 KACTYFAEQL
+563 KACAYFTAQL
-573 GYFAKAVAPTCLVE
+573 GYYAKSIAPTCLVE
-587 IENKETQKAF
+587 IENKETQKVF
-597 KNVAEEL
+597 KNIAEEL

-609 YRLNL
+609 FRLSLYR
-614 YKAILEEGF
+614 ATMADGF
-623 SVKLGTRIAT
+623 SVKLFSRVAT
-633 DAELQKS
+633 ECELEKT
-640 GTLKSYVRRIISAA
+640 GTLKSCVRRIISASRA
-654 REKEEGNEAGN
+654 AADKDG
-665 TVGKGTGGKAK
+665 
-676 ERGNANASGNANI
+676 GNAGTDNANGKKEVQESGMDADTSDI
-689 SRYANDKGGT
+689 DTEY
-699 REGDSANDEPDEMTG
+699 DEA
-714 MMPDGIDDEVTERLI
+714 TEKLL
-729 KTLKAWR
+729 KVLKAWR

-741 ELHVP
+741 ELHLP
-746 AFMILHQKV
+746 AFMIMHQKV
-755 LVQIAEERPTTKEE
+755 LVQIAEEKPASREE
-769 LMQIGGFGKR
+769 LMQINGFGK
-779 KWDRYGQEILD
+779 KQWDKYGEEILE
-790 IIADCTGE
+790 IIEEYHN

>member
-1 MGSCAK
+1 MS
-7 EPPGDRTKL
+7 
-16 TDMRG
+16 G

-29 LVAERY
+29 LLAERY

-61 ENCGKRLAVV
+61 AGCSKRLAVV

-114 RSMRKDRVK
+114 RSLRKDRVK

-155 RNDKPFG
+155 KNDRPFG
-162 GIQLLMIG
+162 GVQLLMIG

-202 RSLGHIV
+202 RKLGYIV
-209 IELNKIHRQSDAVF
+209 IELNKIHRQRDAEF

-232 GSPSDQTLERL
+232 GNPSDQTLERL
-243 NRRLDPDFEPPAG
+243 NRRLDPGFDPPSG

-265 NQQADTINREKMD
+265 NHQSDAINREKMD
-278 ALKGKSMIFNAKIE
+278 ALKGKSMIFKAEID

-302 ETGLRLKKGAQVMF
+302 ETELRLKKGAQVMF
-316 TRNDTSGSSMY
+316 TRNDTSGNSMY
-327 FNGKIGTVTELDPE
+327 FNGKIGTVTSLYPE

-355 QEKWDNIRYEID
+355 QEKWDNVRYEINP
-367 KETQE
+367 ETQE
-372 IRAVNDGSFTQY
+372 IQAVNDGSFTQY

-395 KSQGLTFDRVMID
+395 KSQGLTFDRVIID

-420 ALSRCRSLEGIVLS
+420 ALSRCRSLEGIVLT
-434 TPISRGCTFRNMEV
+434 TPITRRCTFRNTEV
-448 SIFENS
+448 AIFENG
-454 YTPENQAIESLDS
+454 YTPENQAVESLDNY
-467 FRESYLVGKMCSAFN
+467 RESYLVDKICSTFS
-482 LNRIETLSL
+482 LGRIASLSL
-491 KLDKLWKGG
+491 KLEKLWKGS
-500 LGAVY
+500 LGSVY
-505 PKIALRLASLISGG
+505 PKISAR
-519 MEEFAGV
+519 F
-526 TALAAVGKRFQ
+526 TALVTGQDEDFSGVEAIASVGTRFQ
-537 NQIRAIFADPSRSPE
+537 SQIREIFADQSRCTE
-552 DRDIFVNERIS
+552 DRDAFVSERIS
-563 KACTYFAEQL
+563 KACAYFTAQL
-573 GYFAKAVAPTCLVE
+573 GYYAKSIAPTCLVE
-587 IENKETQKAF
+587 IENKETQKVF
-597 KNVAEEL
+597 KNIAEEL

-609 YRLNL
+609 FRLSLYR
-614 YKAILEEGF
+614 ATMADGF
-623 SVKLGTRIAT
+623 SVKLFSRVAT
-633 DAELQKS
+633 ECELEKT
-640 GTLKSYVRRIISAA
+640 GTLKSCVRRIISASRA
-654 REKEEGNEAGN
+654 AADKDG
-665 TVGKGTGGKAK
+665 
-676 ERGNANASGNANI
+676 GNAGTDK
-689 SRYANDKGGT
+689 ANDKKEVPESGMDADT
-699 REGDSANDEPDEMTG
+699 SDIDTEYDEA
-714 MMPDGIDDEVTERLI
+714 TEKLL
-729 KTLKAWR
+729 KVLKAWR

-741 ELHVP
+741 ELHLP
-746 AFMILHQKV
+746 AFMIMHQKV
-755 LVQIAEERPTTKEE
+755 LVQIAEEKPASREE
-769 LMQIGGFGKR
+769 LMQINGFGK
-779 KWDRYGQEILD
+779 KQWDKYGEEILE
-790 IIADCTGE
+790 IIEEYHN

>member
-1 MGSCAK
+1 MS
-7 EPPGDRTKL
+7 
-16 TDMRG
+16 G

-29 LVAERY
+29 LLAERY

-61 ENCGKRLAVV
+61 AGCSKRLAVV

-114 RSMRKDRVK
+114 RSLRKDRVK

-155 RNDKPFG
+155 KNDRPFG
-162 GIQLLMIG
+162 GVQLLMIG

-202 RSLGHIV
+202 RKLGYIV
-209 IELNKIHRQSDAVF
+209 IELNKIHRQRDAEF

-232 GSPSDQTLERL
+232 GNPSDQTLERL
-243 NRRLDPDFEPPAG
+243 NRRLDPGFDPPSG

-265 NQQADTINREKMD
+265 NHQSDAINREKMD
-278 ALKGKSMIFNAKIE
+278 ALKGKSMIFKAEID

-302 ETGLRLKKGAQVMF
+302 ETELRLKKGAQVMF

-355 QEKWDNIRYEID
+355 QEKWDNVRYEINP
-367 KETQE
+367 ETQE
-372 IRAVNDGSFTQY
+372 IQAVNDGSFTQY

-395 KSQGLTFDRVMID
+395 KSQGLTFDRVIID

-420 ALSRCRSLEGIVLS
+420 ALSRCRSLEGIVLT
-434 TPISRGCTFRNMEV
+434 TPITRRCTFRNTEV
-448 SIFENS
+448 AIFENG
-454 YTPENQAIESLDS
+454 YTPENQAVENFDNY
-467 FRESYLVGKMCSAFN
+467 RESYLVDKICSTFS
-482 LNRIETLSL
+482 LGRIASLSL
-491 KLDKLWKGG
+491 KLEKLWKGS
-500 LGAVY
+500 LGSVY
-505 PKIALRLASLISGG
+505 PKISAR
-519 MEEFAGV
+519 F
-526 TALAAVGKRFQ
+526 TALVTGQDEDFSGVEAIASVGTRFQ
-537 NQIRAIFADPSRSPE
+537 SQIREIFADQSRCTE
-552 DRDIFVNERIS
+552 DRDAFVNERIS
-563 KACTYFAEQL
+563 KACAYFTAQL
-573 GYFAKAVAPTCLVE
+573 GYYAKAIAPTCLVE
-587 IENKETQKAF
+587 IENKETQKVF
-597 KNVAEEL
+597 KNIAEEL

-609 YRLNL
+609 FRLSLYR
-614 YKAILEEGF
+614 ATMADGF
-623 SVKLGTRIAT
+623 SVKLYSRVAT
-633 DAELQKS
+633 ECELEKT
-640 GTLKSYVRRIISAA
+640 GTLKSCVRRIISASRA
-654 REKEEGNEAGN
+654 AADKDG
-665 TVGKGTGGKAK
+665 
-676 ERGNANASGNANI
+676 GNAGTDNANGKKEVQESGMDADTSDI
-689 SRYANDKGGT
+689 DTEY
-699 REGDSANDEPDEMTG
+699 DEA
-714 MMPDGIDDEVTERLI
+714 TEKLL
-729 KTLKAWR
+729 KVLKAWR

-741 ELHVP
+741 ELHLP
-746 AFMILHQKV
+746 AFMIMHQKV
-755 LVQIAEERPTTKEE
+755 LVQIAEEKPASREE
-769 LMQIGGFGKR
+769 LMQINGFGK
-779 KWDRYGQEILD
+779 KQWDKYGEEILE
-790 IIADCTGE
+790 IIEEYHN

>member
-1 MGSCAK
+1 MS
-7 EPPGDRTKL
+7 
-16 TDMRG
+16 G

-29 LVAERY
+29 LLAERY

-61 ENCGKRLAVV
+61 AGCSKRLAVV

-114 RSMRKDRVK
+114 RSLRKDRVK

-155 RNDKPFG
+155 KNDRPFG
-162 GIQLLMIG
+162 GVQLLMIG

-202 RSLGHIV
+202 RKLGYIV
-209 IELNKIHRQSDAVF
+209 IELNKIHRQRDAEF

-232 GSPSDQTLERL
+232 GNPSDQTLERL
-243 NRRLDPDFEPPAG
+243 NRRLDPGFDPPSG

-265 NQQADTINREKMD
+265 NHQSDAINREKMD
-278 ALKGKSMIFNAKIE
+278 ALKGKSMIFKAEID

-302 ETGLRLKKGAQVMF
+302 ETELRLKKGAQVMF

-355 QEKWDNIRYEID
+355 QEKWDNVRYEINP
-367 KETQE
+367 ETQE
-372 IRAVNDGSFTQY
+372 IQAVNDGSFTQY

-395 KSQGLTFDRVMID
+395 KSQGLTFDRVIID

-420 ALSRCRSLEGIVLS
+420 ALSRCRSLEGIVLT
-434 TPISRGCTFRNMEV
+434 TPITRRCTFRNTEV
-448 SIFENS
+448 AIFENG
-454 YTPENQAIESLDS
+454 YTPENQAVESLDNY
-467 FRESYLVGKMCSAFN
+467 RESYLVDKICSTFS
-482 LNRIETLSL
+482 LGRIASLSL
-491 KLDKLWKGG
+491 KLEKLWKGS
-500 LGAVY
+500 LGSVY
-505 PKIALRLASLISGG
+505 PKISAR
-519 MEEFAGV
+519 F
-526 TALAAVGKRFQ
+526 TALVTGQDEDFSGVEAIASVGTRFQ
-537 NQIRAIFADPSRSPE
+537 SQIREIFADQSRCTE
-552 DRDIFVNERIS
+552 DRDAFVSERIS
-563 KACTYFAEQL
+563 KACAYFTAQL
-573 GYFAKAVAPTCLVE
+573 GYYAKSIAPTCLVE
-587 IENKETQKAF
+587 IENKETQKVF
-597 KNVAEEL
+597 KNIAEEL

-609 YRLNL
+609 FRLSLYR
-614 YKAILEEGF
+614 ATMADGF
-623 SVKLGTRIAT
+623 SVKLFSRVAT
-633 DAELQKS
+633 ECELEKT
-640 GTLKSYVRRIISAA
+640 GTLKSCVRRIISASRA
-654 REKEEGNEAGN
+654 AADKDG
-665 TVGKGTGGKAK
+665 
-676 ERGNANASGNANI
+676 GNAGTDK
-689 SRYANDKGGT
+689 ANDKKEVPESGMDADT
-699 REGDSANDEPDEMTG
+699 SDIDTEYDEA
-714 MMPDGIDDEVTERLI
+714 TEKLL
-729 KTLKAWR
+729 KVLKAWR

-741 ELHVP
+741 ELHLP
-746 AFMILHQKV
+746 AFMIMHQKV
-755 LVQIAEERPTTKEE
+755 LVQIAEEKPASREE
-769 LMQIGGFGKR
+769 LMQINGFGK
-779 KWDRYGQEILD
+779 KQWDKYGEEILE
-790 IIADCTGE
+790 IIEEYHN

>member
-1 MGSCAK
+1 MS
-7 EPPGDRTKL
+7 
-16 TDMRG
+16 G

-29 LVAERY
+29 LLAERY

-61 ENCGKRLAVV
+61 AGCSKRLAVV

-114 RSMRKDRVK
+114 RSLRKDRVK

-155 RNDKPFG
+155 KNDRPFG
-162 GIQLLMIG
+162 GVQLLMIG

-202 RSLGHIV
+202 RKLGYIV
-209 IELNKIHRQSDAVF
+209 IELNKIHRQRDAEF

-232 GSPSDQTLERL
+232 GNPSDQTLERL
-243 NRRLDPDFEPPAG
+243 NRRLDPGFDPPSG

-265 NQQADTINREKMD
+265 NHQSDAINREKMD
-278 ALKGKSMIFNAKIE
+278 ALKGKSMIFKAEID

-302 ETGLRLKKGAQVMF
+302 ETELRLKKGAQVMF

-355 QEKWDNIRYEID
+355 QEKWDNVRYEINP
-367 KETQE
+367 ETQE
-372 IRAVNDGSFTQY
+372 IQAVNDGSFTQY

-395 KSQGLTFDRVMID
+395 KSQGLTFDRVIID

-420 ALSRCRSLEGIVLS
+420 ALSRCRSLEGIVLT
-434 TPISRGCTFRNMEV
+434 TPITRRCTFRNTEV
-448 SIFENS
+448 AIFENG
-454 YTPENQAIESLDS
+454 YTPENQAVESLDNY
-467 FRESYLVGKMCSAFN
+467 RESYLVDKICSTFS
-482 LNRIETLSL
+482 LGRIASLSL
-491 KLDKLWKGG
+491 KLEKLWKGS
-500 LGAVY
+500 LGSVY
-505 PKIALRLASLISGG
+505 PKISAR
-519 MEEFAGV
+519 F
-526 TALAAVGKRFQ
+526 TALVTGQDEDFSGVEAIASVGTRFQ
-537 NQIRAIFADPSRSPE
+537 SQIREIFADQSRCTE
-552 DRDIFVNERIS
+552 DRDAFVNERIS
-563 KACTYFAEQL
+563 KACAYFTAQL
-573 GYFAKAVAPTCLVE
+573 GYYAKAIAPTCLVE
-587 IENKETQKAF
+587 IENKETQKVF
-597 KNVAEEL
+597 KNIAEEL

-609 YRLNL
+609 FRLSLYR
-614 YKAILEEGF
+614 ATMADGF
-623 SVKLGTRIAT
+623 SVKLYSRVAT
-633 DAELQKS
+633 ECELEKT
-640 GTLKSYVRRIISAA
+640 GTLKSCVRRIISASRA
-654 REKEEGNEAGN
+654 AADKDG
-665 TVGKGTGGKAK
+665 
-676 ERGNANASGNANI
+676 GNAGTDNANGKKEVQESGMDADTSDI
-689 SRYANDKGGT
+689 DTEY
-699 REGDSANDEPDEMTG
+699 DEA
-714 MMPDGIDDEVTERLI
+714 TEKLL
-729 KTLKAWR
+729 KVLKAWR

-741 ELHVP
+741 ELHLP
-746 AFMILHQKV
+746 AFMIMHQKV
-755 LVQIAEERPTTKEE
+755 LVQIAEEKPASREE
-769 LMQIGGFGKR
+769 LMQINGFGK
-779 KWDRYGQEILD
+779 KQWDKYGEEILE
-790 IIADCTGE
+790 IIEEYHN

>member
-1 MGSCAK
+1 MS
-7 EPPGDRTKL
+7 
-16 TDMRG
+16 G

-29 LVAERY
+29 LLAERY

-61 ENCGKRLAVV
+61 AGCSKRLAVV

-114 RSMRKDRVK
+114 RSLRKDRVK

-155 RNDKPFG
+155 KNDRPFG
-162 GIQLLMIG
+162 GVQLLMIG

-202 RSLGHIV
+202 RKLGYIV
-209 IELNKIHRQSDAVF
+209 IELNKIHRQRDAEF

-232 GSPSDQTLERL
+232 GNPSDQTLERL
-243 NRRLDPDFEPPAG
+243 NRRLDPGFDPPSG

-265 NQQADTINREKMD
+265 NHQSDAINREKMD
-278 ALKGKSMIFNAKIE
+278 ALKGKSMIFKAEID

-302 ETGLRLKKGAQVMF
+302 ETELRLKKGAQVMF

-355 QEKWDNIRYEID
+355 QEKWDNVRYEINP
-367 KETQE
+367 ETQE
-372 IRAVNDGSFTQY
+372 IQAVNDGSFTQY

-395 KSQGLTFDRVMID
+395 KSQGLTFDRVIID

-420 ALSRCRSLEGIVLS
+420 ALSRCRSLEGIVLT
-434 TPISRGCTFRNMEV
+434 TPITRRCTFRNMEV
-448 SIFENS
+448 SIFENG
-454 YTPENQAIESLDS
+454 YTPENQAVGSLDNY
-467 FRESYLVGKMCSAFN
+467 RESYLVDKICSTFS
-482 LNRIETLSL
+482 LGRIASLSL
-491 KLDKLWKGG
+491 KLEKLWKGS
-500 LGAVY
+500 LGSVY
-505 PKIALRLASLISGG
+505 PKISAR
-519 MEEFAGV
+519 F
-526 TALAAVGKRFQ
+526 TALVTGQDEDFSGVEAIASVGTRFQ
-537 NQIRAIFADPSRSPE
+537 SQIREIFADQSRCTE
-552 DRDIFVNERIS
+552 DRDAFVNERIS
-563 KACTYFAEQL
+563 KACAYFTAQL
-573 GYFAKAVAPTCLVE
+573 GYYAKSIAPTCLVE
-587 IENKETQKAF
+587 IENKETQKVF
-597 KNVAEEL
+597 KNIAEEL

-609 YRLNL
+609 FRLNL
-614 YKAILEEGF
+614 YRATMADGF
-623 SVKLGTRIAT
+623 SVKLFSRVAT
-633 DAELQKS
+633 ECELEKT
-640 GTLKSYVRRIISAA
+640 GTLKSCVRRIISASRA
-654 REKEEGNEAGN
+654 AADKDG
-665 TVGKGTGGKAK
+665 
-676 ERGNANASGNANI
+676 GNAGTDKANGKKEVQESGMDADTSDI
-689 SRYANDKGGT
+689 DTEY
-699 REGDSANDEPDEMTG
+699 DEA
-714 MMPDGIDDEVTERLI
+714 TEKLL
-729 KTLKAWR
+729 KVLKAWR

-741 ELHVP
+741 ELHLP
-746 AFMILHQKV
+746 AFMIMHQKV
-755 LVQIAEERPTTKEE
+755 LVQIAEEKPASREE
-769 LMQIGGFGKR
+769 LMQINGFGK
-779 KWDRYGQEILD
+779 KQWDKYGEEILE
-790 IIADCTGE
+790 IIEEYHN

>member
-1 MGSCAK
+1 MS
-7 EPPGDRTKL
+7 
-16 TDMRG
+16 G

-29 LVAERY
+29 LLAERY

-61 ENCGKRLAVV
+61 AGCSKRLAVV

-114 RSMRKDRVK
+114 RSLRKDRVK

-155 RNDKPFG
+155 KNDRPFG
-162 GIQLLMIG
+162 GVQLLMIG

-202 RSLGHIV
+202 RKLGYIV
-209 IELNKIHRQSDAVF
+209 IELNKIHRQRDAEF

-232 GSPSDQTLERL
+232 GNPSDQTLERL
-243 NRRLDPDFEPPAG
+243 NRRLDPGFEPPSG

-265 NQQADTINREKMD
+265 NHQSDAINREKMD
-278 ALKGKSMIFNAKIE
+278 ALKGKSMIFKAEID

-302 ETGLRLKKGAQVMF
+302 ETELRLKKGAQVMF
-316 TRNDTSGSSMY
+316 TRNDTSGNSMY
-327 FNGKIGTVTELDPE
+327 FNGKIGTVTSLDPE

-355 QEKWDNIRYEID
+355 QEKWDNVRYEINP
-367 KETQE
+367 ETQE
-372 IRAVNDGSFTQY
+372 IQAVNDGSFTQY

-395 KSQGLTFDRVMID
+395 KSQGLTFDRVIID

-420 ALSRCRSLEGIVLS
+420 ALSRCKSLEGIVLT
-434 TPISRGCTFRNMEV
+434 TPITRRCTFRNTEV
-448 SIFENS
+448 AIFENG
-454 YTPENQAIESLDS
+454 YTPENQAVESLDNY
-467 FRESYLVGKMCSAFN
+467 RESYLVDKICSTFS
-482 LNRIETLSL
+482 LGRIASLSL
-491 KLDKLWKGG
+491 KLEKLWKGS
-500 LGAVY
+500 LGSVY
-505 PKIALRLASLISGG
+505 PKISAR
-519 MEEFAGV
+519 F
-526 TALAAVGKRFQ
+526 TALVTGQDEDFSGVEAIASVGTRFQ
-537 NQIRAIFADPSRSPE
+537 SQIREIFADQSRCTE
-552 DRDIFVNERIS
+552 DRDAFVSERIS
-563 KACTYFAEQL
+563 KACAYFTAQL
-573 GYFAKAVAPTCLVE
+573 GYYAKSIAPTCLVE
-587 IENKETQKAF
+587 IENKETQKVF
-597 KNVAEEL
+597 KNIAEEL

-609 YRLNL
+609 FRLSLYR
-614 YKAILEEGF
+614 ATMADGF
-623 SVKLGTRIAT
+623 SVKLFSRVAT
-633 DAELQKS
+633 ECELEKT
-640 GTLKSYVRRIISAA
+640 GTLKSCVRRIISASRA
-654 REKEEGNEAGN
+654 AADKDG
-665 TVGKGTGGKAK
+665 
-676 ERGNANASGNANI
+676 GNAGTDK
-689 SRYANDKGGT
+689 ANDKKEVPESGMDADT
-699 REGDSANDEPDEMTG
+699 SDIDTEYDEA
-714 MMPDGIDDEVTERLI
+714 TEKLL
-729 KTLKAWR
+729 KVLKAWR

-741 ELHVP
+741 ELHLP
-746 AFMILHQKV
+746 AFMIMHQKV
-755 LVQIAEERPTTKEE
+755 LVQIAEEKPASREE
-769 LMQIGGFGKR
+769 LMQINGFGK
-779 KWDRYGQEILD
+779 KQWDKYGEEILE
-790 IIADCTGE
+790 IIEEYHN

>member
-1 MGSCAK
+1 MS
-7 EPPGDRTKL
+7 
-16 TDMRG
+16 G

-29 LVAERY
+29 LLAERY

-61 ENCGKRLAVV
+61 AGCSKRLAVV

-114 RSMRKDRVK
+114 RSLRKDRVK

-155 RNDKPFG
+155 KNDRPFG
-162 GIQLLMIG
+162 GVQLLMIG

-202 RSLGHIV
+202 RKLGYIV
-209 IELNKIHRQSDAVF
+209 IELNKIHRQRDAEF

-243 NRRLDPDFEPPAG
+243 NRRLDPGFDPPSG

-265 NQQADTINREKMD
+265 NHQSDSINREKMD
-278 ALKGKSMIFNAKIE
+278 ALKGKSMIFKAEID

-302 ETGLRLKKGAQVMF
+302 ETELRLKKGAQVMF
-316 TRNDTSGSSMY
+316 TRNDTSGNSMY
-327 FNGKIGTVTELDPE
+327 FNGKIGTVTSLDPE

-355 QEKWDNIRYEID
+355 REKWDNVRYEINP
-367 KETQE
+367 ETQE
-372 IRAVNDGSFTQY
+372 IQAVNDGSFTQY

-395 KSQGLTFDRVMID
+395 KSQGLTFDRVVID
-408 AGRAFSFGQVYV
+408 AGKAFSFGQVYV
-420 ALSRCRSLEGIVLS
+420 ALSRCRSLDGIVLT
-434 TPISRGCTFRNMEV
+434 TPITRKCTFRNMEV
-448 SIFENS
+448 SIFENG
-454 YTPENQAIESLDS
+454 YTPENQALESLDNY
-467 FRESYLVGKMCSAFN
+467 RESYLVDKICSAFS
-482 LNRIETLSL
+482 LGRIASLSL
-491 KLDKLWKGG
+491 KLEKLWKGS
-500 LGAVY
+500 LGSVY
-505 PKIALRLASLISGG
+505 PKISAR
-519 MEEFAGV
+519 F
-526 TALAAVGKRFQ
+526 TALVTGQDEDFSGVEAIASVGTRFQ
-537 NQIRAIFADPSRSPE
+537 SQIREIFADQSRCTE
-552 DRDIFVNERIS
+552 DRDAFVNERIS
-563 KACTYFAEQL
+563 KACAYFTAQL
-573 GYFAKAVAPTCLVE
+573 GYYAKSIAPTCLVE
-587 IENKETQKAF
+587 IENKETQKVF
-597 KNVAEEL
+597 KNIAEEL

-609 YRLNL
+609 FRLSLYR
-614 YKAILEEGF
+614 ATMADGF
-623 SVKLGTRIAT
+623 SVKLFSRVAT
-633 DAELQKS
+633 ECELEKT
-640 GTLKSYVRRIISAA
+640 GTLKSCVRRIISASRA
-654 REKEEGNEAGN
+654 AADKDG
-665 TVGKGTGGKAK
+665 
-676 ERGNANASGNANI
+676 GNAGTDK
-689 SRYANDKGGT
+689 ANDK
-699 REGDSANDEPDEMTG
+699 REVPESG
-714 MMPDGIDDEVTERLI
+714 MDADTSDIDTEYDDATEKLL
-729 KTLKAWR
+729 KVLKAWR

-741 ELHVP
+741 ELHLP
-746 AFMILHQKV
+746 AFMIMHQKV
-755 LVQIAEERPTTKEE
+755 LVQIAEEKPASREE
-769 LMQIGGFGKR
+769 LMQINGFGK
-779 KWDRYGQEILD
+779 KQWDKYGEEILE
-790 IIADCTGE
+790 IIEEYHN

>member
-1 MGSCAK
+1 MS
-7 EPPGDRTKL
+7 
-16 TDMRG
+16 G

-29 LVAERY
+29 LLAERY

-61 ENCGKRLAVV
+61 AGCSKRLAVV

-114 RSMRKDRVK
+114 RSLRKDRVK

-155 RNDKPFG
+155 KNDRPFG
-162 GIQLLMIG
+162 GVQLLMIG

-202 RSLGHIV
+202 RKLGYIV
-209 IELNKIHRQSDAVF
+209 IELNKIHRQRDAEF

-232 GSPSDQTLERL
+232 GNPSDQTLERL
-243 NRRLDPDFEPPAG
+243 NRRLDPGFDPPSG

-265 NQQADTINREKMD
+265 NHQSDAINREKMD
-278 ALKGKSMIFNAKIE
+278 ALKGKSMIFKAEID

-302 ETGLRLKKGAQVMF
+302 ETELRLKKGAQVMF

-355 QEKWDNIRYEID
+355 QEKWDNVRYEINP
-367 KETQE
+367 ETQE
-372 IRAVNDGSFTQY
+372 IQAVNDGSFTQY

-395 KSQGLTFDRVMID
+395 KSQGLTFDRVVID
-408 AGRAFSFGQVYV
+408 AGKAFSFGQVYV
-420 ALSRCRSLEGIVLS
+420 ALSRCRSLDGIVLT
-434 TPISRGCTFRNMEV
+434 TPITRKCTFRNMEV
-448 SIFENS
+448 SIFENG
-454 YTPENQAIESLDS
+454 YTPENQAVESLDNY
-467 FRESYLVGKMCSAFN
+467 RESYLVDKICSTFS
-482 LNRIETLSL
+482 LGRIASLSL
-491 KLDKLWKGG
+491 KLEKLWKGS
-500 LGAVY
+500 LGSVY
-505 PKIALRLASLISGG
+505 PKISAR
-519 MEEFAGV
+519 F
-526 TALAAVGKRFQ
+526 TALVTGQDEDFSGVEAIASVGTRFQ
-537 NQIRAIFADPSRSPE
+537 SQIREIFADQSRCTE
-552 DRDIFVNERIS
+552 DRDAFVNERIS
-563 KACTYFAEQL
+563 KACAYFTAQL
-573 GYFAKAVAPTCLVE
+573 GYYAKSIAPTCLVE
-587 IENKETQKAF
+587 IENKETQKVF
-597 KNVAEEL
+597 KNIAEEL

-609 YRLNL
+609 FRLSLYR
-614 YKAILEEGF
+614 ATMADGF
-623 SVKLGTRIAT
+623 SVKLYSRVAT
-633 DAELQKS
+633 ECELEKT
-640 GTLKSYVRRIISAA
+640 GTLKSCVRRIISASRA
-654 REKEEGNEAGN
+654 AADKDG
-665 TVGKGTGGKAK
+665 
-676 ERGNANASGNANI
+676 GNAGTDK
-689 SRYANDKGGT
+689 ANDKKEVPESGMDADT
-699 REGDSANDEPDEMTG
+699 SDIDTEYDEA
-714 MMPDGIDDEVTERLI
+714 TEKLL
-729 KTLKAWR
+729 KVLKAWR

-741 ELHVP
+741 ELHLP
-746 AFMILHQKV
+746 AFMIMHQKV
-755 LVQIAEERPTTKEE
+755 LVQIAEEKPASREE
-769 LMQIGGFGKR
+769 LMQINGFGK
-779 KWDRYGQEILD
+779 KQWDKYGEEILE
-790 IIADCTGE
+790 IIEEYHN

>member
-1 MGSCAK
+1 MS
-7 EPPGDRTKL
+7 
-16 TDMRG
+16 G

-29 LVAERY
+29 LLAERY

-61 ENCGKRLAVV
+61 AGCSKRLAVV

-114 RSMRKDRVK
+114 RSLRKDRVK

-155 RNDKPFG
+155 KNDRPFG
-162 GIQLLMIG
+162 GVQLLMIG

-202 RSLGHIV
+202 RKLGYIV
-209 IELNKIHRQSDAVF
+209 IELNKIHRQRDAEF

-232 GSPSDQTLERL
+232 GNPSDQTLERL
-243 NRRLDPDFEPPAG
+243 NRRLDPGFDPPSG

-265 NQQADTINREKMD
+265 NHQSDAINREKMD
-278 ALKGKSMIFNAKIE
+278 ALKGKSMIFKAEID

-302 ETGLRLKKGAQVMF
+302 ETELRLKKGAQVMF

-355 QEKWDNIRYEID
+355 QEKWDNVRYEINP
-367 KETQE
+367 ETQE
-372 IRAVNDGSFTQY
+372 IQAVNDGSFTQY

-395 KSQGLTFDRVMID
+395 KSQGLTFDRVVID
-408 AGRAFSFGQVYV
+408 AGKAFSFGQVYV
-420 ALSRCRSLEGIVLS
+420 ALSRCRSLDGIVLT
-434 TPISRGCTFRNMEV
+434 TPITRKCTFRNMEV
-448 SIFENS
+448 SIFENG
-454 YTPENQAIESLDS
+454 YTPENQAVESLDNY
-467 FRESYLVGKMCSAFN
+467 RDSYLVDKICSAFS
-482 LNRIETLSL
+482 LGRIASLSL
-491 KLDKLWKGG
+491 KLEKLWKGS
-500 LGAVY
+500 LGSVY
-505 PKIALRLASLISGG
+505 PKISAR
-519 MEEFAGV
+519 F
-526 TALAAVGKRFQ
+526 TALVTGQDEDFSGVEAIASVGTRFQ
-537 NQIRAIFADPSRSPE
+537 SQIREIFADQSRCTE
-552 DRDIFVNERIS
+552 DRDAFVNERIS
-563 KACTYFAEQL
+563 KACAYFTAQL
-573 GYFAKAVAPTCLVE
+573 GYYAKSIAPTCLVE
-587 IENKETQKAF
+587 IENKETQKVF
-597 KNVAEEL
+597 KNIAEEL

-609 YRLNL
+609 FRLSLYR
-614 YKAILEEGF
+614 ATMADGF
-623 SVKLGTRIAT
+623 SVKLFSRVAT
-633 DAELQKS
+633 ECELEKT
-640 GTLKSYVRRIISAA
+640 GTLKSCVRRIISASRA
-654 REKEEGNEAGN
+654 AADKDG
-665 TVGKGTGGKAK
+665 
-676 ERGNANASGNANI
+676 GNAGTDKANGKKEVQESGMDADTSDI
-689 SRYANDKGGT
+689 DTEY
-699 REGDSANDEPDEMTG
+699 DEA
-714 MMPDGIDDEVTERLI
+714 TEKLL
-729 KTLKAWR
+729 KVLKAWR

-741 ELHVP
+741 ELHLP
-746 AFMILHQKV
+746 AFMIMHQKV
-755 LVQIAEERPTTKEE
+755 LVQIAEEKPASREE
-769 LMQIGGFGKR
+769 LMQINGFGK
-779 KWDRYGQEILD
+779 KQWDKYGEEILE
-790 IIADCTGE
+790 IIEEYHN

>member
-1 MGSCAK
+1 M
-7 EPPGDRTKL
+7 
-16 TDMRG
+16 TDMSG

-29 LVAERY
+29 LLAERY

-61 ENCGKRLAVV
+61 AGCSKRLAVV

-114 RSMRKDRVK
+114 RSLRKDRVK

-155 RNDKPFG
+155 KNDRPFG
-162 GIQLLMIG
+162 GVQLLMIG

-202 RSLGHIV
+202 RKLGYIV
-209 IELNKIHRQSDAVF
+209 IELNKIHRQRDAEF

-232 GSPSDQTLERL
+232 GNPSDQTLERL
-243 NRRLDPDFEPPAG
+243 NRRLDPGFDPPSG

-265 NQQADTINREKMD
+265 NHQSDAINREKMD
-278 ALKGKSMIFNAKIE
+278 ALKGKSMIFKAEID

-302 ETGLRLKKGAQVMF
+302 ETELRLKKGAQVMF
-316 TRNDTSGSSMY
+316 TRNDTSGNSMY

-355 QEKWDNIRYEID
+355 QEKWDNVRYEINP
-367 KETQE
+367 ETQE
-372 IRAVNDGSFTQY
+372 IQAVNDGSFTQY

-395 KSQGLTFDRVMID
+395 KSQGLTFDRVIID

-420 ALSRCRSLEGIVLS
+420 ALSRCRSLEGIVLT
-434 TPISRGCTFRNMEV
+434 TPITRRCTFRNTEV
-448 SIFENS
+448 AIFENG
-454 YTPENQAIESLDS
+454 YTPENQAVENFDNY
-467 FRESYLVGKMCSAFN
+467 RESYLVDKICSTFS
-482 LNRIETLSL
+482 LGRIASLSL
-491 KLDKLWKGG
+491 KLEKLWKGS
-500 LGAVY
+500 LGSVY
-505 PKIALRLASLISGG
+505 PKISAR
-519 MEEFAGV
+519 F
-526 TALAAVGKRFQ
+526 TALVTGQDEDFSGVEAIASVGTRFQ
-537 NQIRAIFADPSRSPE
+537 SQIREIFADQSRCTE
-552 DRDIFVNERIS
+552 DRDAFVNERIS
-563 KACTYFAEQL
+563 KACAYFTAQL
-573 GYFAKAVAPTCLVE
+573 GYYAKAIAPTCLVE
-587 IENKETQKAF
+587 IENKETQKVF
-597 KNVAEEL
+597 KNIAEEL

-609 YRLNL
+609 FRLSLYR
-614 YKAILEEGF
+614 ATMADGF
-623 SVKLGTRIAT
+623 SVKLYSRVAT
-633 DAELQKS
+633 ECELEKT
-640 GTLKSYVRRIISAA
+640 GTLKSCVRRIISASRA
-654 REKEEGNEAGN
+654 AADKDG
-665 TVGKGTGGKAK
+665 
-676 ERGNANASGNANI
+676 GNAGTDK
-689 SRYANDKGGT
+689 ANDK
-699 REGDSANDEPDEMTG
+699 REVPESGMDADTSDIDTEYDEA
-714 MMPDGIDDEVTERLI
+714 TEKLL
-729 KTLKAWR
+729 KVLKAWR

-741 ELHVP
+741 ELHLP
-746 AFMILHQKV
+746 AFMIMHQKV
-755 LVQIAEERPTTKEE
+755 LVQIAEEKPASREE
-769 LMQIGGFGKR
+769 LMQINGFGK
-779 KWDRYGQEILD
+779 KQWDKYGEEILE
-790 IIADCTGE
+790 IIEEYHN